1 MAMTVRPGQ
10 FVLSES
16 SCTEAA
22 LPPLLSSS
30 ECVSSLPTG
39 VFDPAQGGTPDPA
52 TTRDT
57 VAIGHATVLYP
68 QDTPIDSSTDP
79 VPTTFKTAI
88 PCPRSTAPSSPH
100 SAVRLVSRSASENST
115 AIGAGVGGGLGGA
128 LLLALGFFLVI
139 RYRKK
144 RITTEAEDGKAVS
157 PEPQQLQEEQQE
169 QQLYYHQ
176 QQRYDDSQPKP
187 ECTPSPISGPEVYKK
202 SEPPSLSDCPEH
214 RESTPSGPIELEAA
228 PVSRAMTPSLQGD
241 GHYIDR
247 GGEFPISE
255 APAPVP
261 VELPGT
267 EVSIA
272 ELESPHLT
280 ATSPTTITTTITVLS
295 TAPTITTATTATTP
309 TIARPSSSA
318 GRGAELTAHQHHHHQ
333 QQPPPR
339 TPTSLISRAISP
351 SPSVFSY
358 TSAAPS
364 EIHSLNEDAPRVL
377 NAEERRRQLVAL
389 QEEARRREEGP
400 LRRI

>member
-10 FVLSES
+10 FVLSGS
-16 SCTEAA
+16 SRTEA
-22 LPPLLSSS
+22 LSPVLSSS

-39 VFDPAQGGTPDPA
+39 IFVPIQGGTPDPA
-52 TTRDT
+52 TTSDT
-57 VAIGHATVLYP
+57 VATRHATAVYP
-68 QDTPIDSSTDP
+68 QGTSIDSSTDS

-88 PCPRSTAPSSPH
+88 RSPRSTAPSSPNP
-100 SAVRLVSRSASENST
+100 AVRLVGRSASENST

-128 LLLALGFFLVI
+128 LLLGLGIFLFI

-157 PEPQQLQEEQQE
+157 PEPQQQQE
-169 QQLYYHQ
+169 QQAYYHHHHQ
-176 QQRYDDSQPKP
+176 LGYDDSQPKP
-187 ECTPSPISGPEVYKK
+187 ECTPSPISGPEVYKE
-202 SEPPSLSDCPEH
+202 SASPSLSDRHEH
-214 RESTPSGPIELEAA
+214 TESTASGPVELEAA
-228 PVSRAMTPSLQGD
+228 PVSRAMAPSLQGD
-241 GHYIDR
+241 GHYTDR
-247 GGEFPISE
+247 GSDFAISE

-280 ATSPTTITTTITVLS
+280 ATSPATTTITVLS

-309 TIARPSSSA
+309 TVARASSSAA
-318 GRGAELTAHQHHHHQ
+318 GRGAESTTAHHHHHHHQ
-333 QQPPPR
+333 QQQQPPR
-339 TPTSLISRAISP
+339 TPASLISRAISP

-358 TSAAPS
+358 TSVAPS

-389 QEEARRREEGP
+389 QEEARRREEGSR
-400 LRRI
+400 RRI

>member
-10 FVLSES
+10 FVLSGS
-16 SCTEAA
+16 SCTEA
-22 LPPLLSSS
+22 LSPVLSSS
-30 ECVSSLPTG
+30 ECVSSLPTAIF
-39 VFDPAQGGTPDPA
+39 VPIQGGTPDPA
-52 TTRDT
+52 TTSDT
-57 VAIGHATVLYP
+57 VVMRHATAVYP
-68 QDTPIDSSTDP
+68 QGTSIDSSTDS

-88 PCPRSTAPSSPH
+88 RSPRSTAPSSPNP
-100 SAVRLVSRSASENST
+100 AVRLVGRSASENST

-128 LLLALGFFLVI
+128 LLLGLGIFLFI

-157 PEPQQLQEEQQE
+157 PEPQQQV
-169 QQLYYHQ
+169 YYHHHQ
-176 QQRYDDSQPKP
+176 PGYDDPQPKP

-202 SEPPSLSDCPEH
+202 SAPPSLSDRHEH
-214 RESTPSGPIELEAA
+214 TESTPSGPIELEAA

-241 GHYIDR
+241 GHYTDR
-247 GGEFPISE
+247 SSEFAISE

-280 ATSPTTITTTITVLS
+280 ATSPATTTITVLS

-309 TIARPSSSA
+309 TVARASSSAA
-318 GRGAELTAHQHHHHQ
+318 GRGAESTTAHHHHHHHQ
-333 QQPPPR
+333 QQPPR
-339 TPTSLISRAISP
+339 TPASLISRAISP

-389 QEEARRREEGP
+389 QEEARRREEGSR
-400 LRRI
+400 RRI